1 MTMRPVDAG
10 LMQDGEMQPPGPQ
23 PISIEGADS
32 APTFY
37 DAVGGHDTFE
47 ALISGF
53 YARVAQDPILTA
65 IYPPEDWAGAARR
78 LLMFLEQYWG
88 GPHTYSE
95 LRGHP
100 RLRMRHAPFAID
112 AVARDAWLGH
122 MRAALDDVGLEPVAE
137 ELMWTYLRNAAEAL
151 VNSPAPEQPDV

>member
-1 MTMRPVDAG
+1 V
-10 LMQDGEMQPPGPQ
+10 QPPGPQ

-37 DAVGGHDTFE
+37 DSVGGHDTFE
-47 ALISGF
+47 ALVSGF
-53 YARVAQDPILTA
+53 YARVAHDPVLAA
-65 IYPPEDWAGAARR
+65 IYPDHDWAAAAQR

-100 RLRMRHAPFAID
+100 RLRMRHAQFVID
-112 AVARDAWLGH
+112 AHARDVWLGH
-122 MRAALDDVGLEPVAE
+122 MRAALDDVALPAGADLVI
-137 ELMWTYLRNAAEAL
+137 WTYLTTAADAL
-151 VNSPAPEQPDV
+151 VNSPPPEPATTPGEAS